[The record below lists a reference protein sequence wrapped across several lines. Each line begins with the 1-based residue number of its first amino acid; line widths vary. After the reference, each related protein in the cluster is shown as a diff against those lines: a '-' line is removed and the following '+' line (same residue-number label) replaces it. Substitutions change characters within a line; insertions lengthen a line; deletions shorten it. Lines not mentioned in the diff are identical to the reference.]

1 MQMYIAGA
9 WTGSANVM
17 PVVAPFSGEVVDTV
31 PMATSAQVDQCVA
44 AAKNGARAMAKLTG
58 YERNQLLQKAA
69 DLLASR
75 VEEFARTIS
84 LEEGKPLAE
93 ARGEVS
99 RMPDL
104 LRLCGFEG
112 TQIRGE
118 SLPLDS
124 QVGTK
129 GKLGLTLRTPCGV
142 VLAITPFNYPVLL
155 VVHKIGPAL
164 AAGNAVILKPAER
177 TPLSAL
183 KLTKVL
189 LEVGFP
195 ENAIQCI
202 LGNGSDIGPQL
213 CAAEGI
219 RKISFTGSSE
229 VGAAISR
236 VAGVKRLSLE
246 LGSNSPLVILSDAD
260 LEKVAEATAT
270 GGYVN
275 AGQVCIST
283 QRVLVHKSVY
293 ADFLDALKPKV
304 EAITV
309 GDPLKDE
316 SKLSAMINEKEAQR
330 VESWVSEAVSQG
342 ARIVTG
348 GERSGAVYAPTVVAD
363 VKPQMRISCEELFG
377 PAVAVTPV
385 GNLDEAL
392 ELSNDSKYGLGAG
405 IFTRDVT
412 QALKF
417 ARGVESGNVMIN
429 WTPLWRA
436 DFMPYGGFKS
446 SGIGKEGPRYSVEEM
461 TETKTVVFHGLE

>member
-9 WTGSANVM
+9 WTESANAM

-31 PMATSAQVDQCVA
+31 PIATSAQVDQCLA
-44 AAKNGARAMAKLTG
+44 AAKSGARAMAKLTG

-75 VEEFARTIS
+75 LEDFARTIS

-155 VVHKIGPAL
+155 VVHKVGPAL

-189 LEVGFP
+189 LEAGFP

-219 RKISFTGSSE
+219 RKISFTGSSQ

-246 LGSNSPLVILSDAD
+246 LGSNSPLVILTDAD

-270 GGYVN
+270 GGYAN

-342 ARIVTG
+342 ARVVTG

-446 SGIGKEGPRYSVEEM
+446 SGIGKEGPRYAVEEM

>member
-1 MQMYIAGA
+1 M
-9 WTGSANVM
+9 M

-31 PMATSAQVDQCVA
+31 PMASSAQVDQCVA

-385 GNLDEAL
+385 DNLDEAL

>member
-1 MQMYIAGA
+1 
-9 WTGSANVM
+9 
-17 PVVAPFSGEVVDTV
+17 
-31 PMATSAQVDQCVA
+31 
-44 AAKNGARAMAKLTG
+44 
-58 YERNQLLQKAA
+58 
-69 DLLASR
+69 
-75 VEEFARTIS
+75 
-84 LEEGKPLAE
+84 
-93 ARGEVS
+93 
-99 RMPDL
+99 
-104 LRLCGFEG
+104 
-112 TQIRGE
+112 
-118 SLPLDS
+118 
-124 QVGTK
+124 
-129 GKLGLTLRTPCGV
+129 
-142 VLAITPFNYPVLL
+142 
-155 VVHKIGPAL
+155 
-164 AAGNAVILKPAER
+164 
-177 TPLSAL
+177 
-183 KLTKVL
+183 LTKVL